1 MKIKRVSS
9 FKTEAD
15 REFIDEWLDNIRK
28 RNNFD
33 YQKLKLPTF
42 FGETVVL
49 AHNHDRKQLAPLVYF
64 PGFRT
69 SGIFLDLN
77 DNLAPLKKD
86 FRLYLVDAIGQP
98 GMSAGN
104 TPDAKSDEYA
114 AWVGEV
120 LDGLNLDK
128 TSIAGASFGG
138 CLCLKAA
145 RYLPERITKTIL
157 MNPSGLTGVSFAP
170 KTSFYNFMPLLF
182 PSRKTVENFMEY
194 VVFGDKAN
202 VSEACWNA
210 VAEFELHA
218 IKNFRL
224 KADYPYKMSDAELAD
239 ITVPI
244 YLLLGENDRLIPPQ
258 KTLARA
264 QKLLPT
270 LKETHI
276 LKGVGHGIECSH
288 EAVRILKKILENG
301 K

>member
-9 FKTEAD
+9 YKTAAD
-15 REFIDEWLDNIRK
+15 RKFPGDWLDKIQK
-28 RNNFD
+28 QNNFE
-33 YQKLKLPTF
+33 YQKLTVPTF

-49 AHNHDRKQLAPLVYF
+49 AHNHDRKHLAPLVYF

-86 FRLYLVDAIGQP
+86 FRLYLVDVIGQP
-98 GMSAGN
+98 GMSTGN
-104 TPDAKSDEYA
+104 TPDAKSGEYA
-114 AWVGEV
+114 AWIGEV
-120 LDGLNLDK
+120 FDGLNLDE
-128 TSIAGASFGG
+128 TNIAGASFGG

-145 RYLPERITKTIL
+145 RHLPDRITKAIL
-157 MNPSGLTGVSFAP
+157 LNPSGLTNISFAP
-170 KTSFYNFMPLLF
+170 KTSFYNFMPLIF

-194 VVFGDKAN
+194 VVFGAQAN

-218 IKNFRL
+218 IRNFRL
-224 KADYPYKMSDAELAD
+224 KADYPYKMSDAELAG

-244 YLLLGENDRLIPPQ
+244 YLILGENDRLIPPQ

-264 QKLLPT
+264 KDLLPT
-270 LKETHI
+270 LKETHL

-288 EAVRILKKILENG
+288 EAVRILKNILEAA
-301 K
+301 